1 MQFPL
6 RDEPESASHS
16 EVEKWDTLSAPSKK
30 PRLAMESGPKAQLM
44 QLMVSANDLSAVVVR
59 ALPYP
64 RLRTRLYGVSTMGR
78 FGRSLPSNAR

>member
-16 EVEKWDTLSAPSKK
+16 EVEKWDTLSASNKK

-44 QLMVSANDLSAVVVR
+44 QLMVSAGGPSAMAVR
-59 ALPYP
+59 ALP
-64 RLRTRLYGVSTMGR
+64 
-78 FGRSLPSNAR
+78 